1 METTTATVIARTTD
15 AKPNSAPIE
24 VIWEPVAL
32 GKRRVSPGQ
41 ARKELE
47 LLPLDSQLSTTPSDH
62 VLITTGVMGQ
72 LGADLSV
79 SCQESAAERDLSNP
93 TYRAKVLTMNR
104 LLNYRKNRH
113 GHPVDDHE
121 IVVTGTQPRVHFVVG
136 TEGVGLRALVHSLQQ
151 FLGDDLKPVDVS
163 VGSGQVMRY
172 FRLESL
178 VIIPALTSG
187 PKAIARYVA
196 RYIGA
201 KLHPGLARRGRGT
214 LFSTEEEAIT
224 STQAIL
230 LAANVGAIIVG
241 PLHTR
246 EAEPHHASRGW
257 GMLASIAV
265 ATGIPIVILGTAG
278 MAVGLVEQ
286 SAALTTL
293 TSRGVYVIEPFGR
306 YSRAWRNVAHF
317 IWLKYIASSA
327 QPPDWFVVEL
337 WRLTFGRIELAV
349 KLGAF
354 ISGAWAVDGPQELT
368 AALLAGYASNAL
380 VLEQPFLRAIQRAEL
395 GGEFQRGPVLRY
407 ADWLPLRTVLNSFP
421 SLDLG
426 DDYSDRKVYPKLPE
440 PAPVPYG
447 VSTSEVL
454 RATLPQQPETL
465 LQGAAQ

>member
-1 METTTATVIARTTD
+1 MGTATATAIERTTD
-15 AKPNSAPIE
+15 GRLSSAPIE
-24 VIWEPVAL
+24 VTREPVAL
-32 GKRRVSPGQ
+32 GKRTVTPAQ

-47 LLPLDSQLSTTPSDH
+47 LLPLGNQLSTTPDDH
-62 VLITTGVMGQ
+62 ILITTGVMGQ

-79 SCQESAAERDLSNP
+79 SCRESAGERDLSNP
-93 TYRAKVLTMNR
+93 AYRAKVLTMNR

-136 TEGVGLRALVHSLQQ
+136 TAGVGLRALVHSLQK
-151 FLGDDLKPVDVS
+151 FLGHDLRPVDVR
-163 VGSGQVMRY
+163 VDSGQVMRY

-201 KLHPGLARRGRGT
+201 KLHPGLASRGRGT
-214 LFSTEEEAIT
+214 LFSTEEEATT

-257 GMLASIAV
+257 RMLASIAV

-286 SAALTTL
+286 SAALSTL

-306 YSRAWRNVAHF
+306 FSGAWRNVAQF
-317 IWLKYIASSA
+317 IWLKYIASGTKA
-327 QPPDWFVVEL
+327 PDWFIVEL

-354 ISGAWAVDGPQELT
+354 ISGAWAVDGRQELT
-368 AALLAGYASNAL
+368 AAMLRGYASNAL
-380 VLEQPFLRAIQRAEL
+380 VLEQPFLGAVLRAEK
-395 GGEFQRGPVLRY
+395 GGQFERGPVLRY
-407 ADWLPLRTVLNSFP
+407 ADWLPLRTVLDSFP
-421 SLDLG
+421 SLDLE
-426 DDYSDRKVYPKLPE
+426 DSYSGKKTYPKLPE
-440 PAPVPYG
+440 PPLVPYG
-447 VSTSEVL
+447 VSTSTVFQ
-454 RATLPQQPETL
+454 ASLPDSSEKPR
-465 LQGAAQ
+465 